1 MKTKIMSRSENG
13 KFHGDV
19 PCLAMVTAVCLI
31 LAGCA
36 GTQGTA
42 TDKGVGSEES
52 TRIAGA
58 GLVSLDRAIL
68 DEPGRP
74 EKEKAQD
81 AGRKAMDV
89 YEWLGIQPGM
99 TVADLFCSGGYNT
112 HLLSRVVGDEGKVF
126 SIFEF
131 YADKEALDGRLY
143 KVDSLTERVAKNGLD
158 NVELTMKT
166 TDLEAESIDVMLVV
180 RNYHDVE
187 WVFPGLVREEVVAA
201 IHRALKPGGILG
213 IVEVASDKPGWDDET
228 HRLNEQV
235 VIDDFTA
242 AGFEMVGRSDMLAN
256 PDDDHT
262 TNGFEAGRHNQDRYL
277 LKFQKPA

>member
-1 MKTKIMSRSENG
+1 MDTEIMRRFEIG
-13 KFHGDV
+13 KFHGGGR
-19 PCLAMVTAVCLI
+19 CLVIVMAACLV

-36 GTQGTA
+36 GTQDTA
-42 TDKGVGSEES
+42 DDSAAGSEEP

-58 GLVSLDRAIL
+58 GLVRLDRAIL

-74 EKEKAQD
+74 EKEKIQD

-89 YEWLGIQPGM
+89 YEWLGIVPGM
-99 TVADLFCSGGYNT
+99 TVADLFCSEGYNT

-131 YADKEALDGRLY
+131 YADKEAFDGRLY

-166 TDLEAESIDVMLVV
+166 TDLEADSIDVMLAV

-187 WVFPGLVREEVVAA
+187 WVFPGLERKEVVAA

-213 IVEVASDKPGWDDET
+213 IVEVVTDKPGWDEET

-235 VIDDFTA
+235 VIEDFTA
-242 AGFEMVGRSDMLAN
+242 AGFEMVGRSDILAN

-262 TNGFEAGRHNQDRYL
+262 TNGFEAGRYNQDRYL